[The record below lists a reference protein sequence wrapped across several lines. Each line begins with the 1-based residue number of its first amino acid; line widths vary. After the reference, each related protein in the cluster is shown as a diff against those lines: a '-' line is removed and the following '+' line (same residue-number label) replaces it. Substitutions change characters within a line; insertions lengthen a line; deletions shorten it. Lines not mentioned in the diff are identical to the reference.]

1 MFKIR
6 WKKPKDW
13 KNSLRITTTTETTQ
27 NTTGDPPSAHTG
39 GRGTLI
45 LQVTSRVV
53 ILVFRGSALQKRLR
67 DREKES
73 ELDERDRK
81 REKEEH
87 EEIRQR
93 LLAEG
98 HPDPD
103 AELQRVSLTYCTNSP
118 TRVPDRYKR
127 LKSGLLCRW
136 RRRQN
141 ADDSPLWNWNL
152 RRRWSR
158 RRFIET
164 ETETVT
170 VSGNGTGTVNVIVNG
185 KREGQE
191 DPWSR
196 RLLDPLR
203 SIRTTMWRKGR
214 RRTTTTERTHKKPS
228 RYSNPSCDQS
238 VLLPQC
244 PPPVGTRPLTRPVT
258 NLPAELSFLVR
269 TRLRSSLQRNIGPR
283 SMSVSSW
290 VSAEANVGHERIYY
304 FSSTALFQNKL
315 TLFLFLFSRG
325 HQQSQPAQCRKEK
338 ETGHCGKCFQQVWW
352 RGGRWAASQEETG
365 STGLW
370 WWRQESG
377 GGRGRVTRGQRQHQH
392 RRETQAHKEPYWEDP
407 HSQTRAVL
415 LPSGLD
421 YGWLGKKLGQ
431 FRFQALLFTWMLNV

>member
-1 MFKIR
+1 MEEEAER
-6 WKKPKDW
+6 
-13 KNSLRITTTTETTQ
+13 RRQ
-27 NTTGDPPSAHTG
+27 PP
-39 GRGTLI
+39 LK
-45 LQVTSRVV
+45 LEPEEEV
-53 ILVFRGSALQKRLR
+53 IPEKVHRDRDRDR
-67 DREKES
+67 DRER
-73 ELDERDRK
+73 ERDR
-81 REKEEH
+81 
-87 EEIRQR
+87 
-93 LLAEG
+93 G
-98 HPDPD
+98 
-103 AELQRVSLTYCTNSP
+103 
-118 TRVPDRYKR
+118 
-127 LKSGLLCRW
+127 
-136 RRRQN
+136 
-141 ADDSPLWNWNL
+141 
-152 RRRWSR
+152 
-158 RRFIET
+158 
-164 ETETVT
+164 
-170 VSGNGTGTVNVIVNG
+170 
-185 KREGQE
+185 
-191 DPWSR
+191 PWSWTGKER
-196 RLLDPLR
+196 VRKTRGAAASSTPLR

-269 TRLRSSLQRNIGPR
+269 TRPRSSLQRNIGPR

-290 VSAEANVGHERIYY
+290 VSAEANVGHKRIYF

-315 TLFLFLFSRG
+315 TLLPFLFSRG
-325 HQQSQPAQCRKEK
+325 HQQSQPAQRRKEK
-338 ETGHCGKCFQQVWW
+338 ETGHGGKCFQQVWW

-431 FRFQALLFTWMLNV
+431 FRFQAVLFTCWVK